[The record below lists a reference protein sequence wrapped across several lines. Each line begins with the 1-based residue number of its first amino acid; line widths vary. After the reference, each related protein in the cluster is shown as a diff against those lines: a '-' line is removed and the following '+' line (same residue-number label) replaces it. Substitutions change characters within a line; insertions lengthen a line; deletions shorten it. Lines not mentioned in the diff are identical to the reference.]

1 MTFVQFT
8 KRTEDPKLAY
18 IEKELTQRGIVHRR
32 SGSSWHAPILEV
44 DETRLA
50 DAELFLQE
58 NVDGRNFDS
67 IEDDDPLFL
76 GACCGDCDAEIL
88 ANQIPEDDADEE
100 EDVLA

>member
-1 MTFVQFT
+1 MNFTQFT

-18 IEKELTQRGIVHRR
+18 IEAELTRRGVVHRR
-32 SGSSWHAPILEV
+32 NGSSFHAPILEV

-50 DAELFLQE
+50 DAEAFLQE
-58 NVDGRNFDS
+58 TIDGRNFDS

-76 GACCGDCDAEIL
+76 GACCGECDAEIL
-88 ANQIPEDDADEE
+88 SNQLDGEDEE